1 MTDYMTQWGI
11 YLNRGRGQVWL
22 VVHFVYIPSDQSLM
36 TTVSQQW
43 AREHLDLGATEKG
56 GLL

>member
-1 MTDYMTQWGI
+1 MTDRMTQWGI

-22 VVHFVYIPSDQSLM
+22 VVHFVYIPREQSLM

-43 AREHLDLGATEKG
+43 AREHLDLGADG
-56 GLL
+56 GLV